1 MRESLKKLFAF
12 FLFSIC
18 FIAIIIGIYYFFYY
32 KELREIKSQL
42 KEIENVEVLNV
53 WGSDDVNLEE
63 ISARLKIKN
72 KFEIVLVG
80 LSKDVNQYPKSI
92 RISEINGYSF
102 TTYNCH
108 KTIGIGYSID
118 IGSESNIGKLI
129 GIKMN
134 NPKDVV
140 ENIEKIIVV
149 IEKLKKYPELN
160 YFENKYSENYLS
172 IRKLKKEDKDAMN
185 NLFDVEKEF
194 KFAEKWKWK
203 NKKCCNE

>member
-1 MRESLKKLFAF
+1 MRESLKKLFKF
-12 FLFSIC
+12 ILILIC
-18 FIAIIIGIYYFFYY
+18 FVAIVIGIYNFFYY

-102 TTYNCH
+102 TAYNCH

-140 ENIEKIIVV
+140 ENIGKIIEV

-160 YFENKYSENYLS
+160 YFENKYSETYLS
-172 IRKLKKEDKDAMN
+172 IKKMKKEDNDPIYD
-185 NLFDVEKEF
+185 LVDVEDEF
-194 KFAEKWKWK
+194 HFAKKLKWK
-203 NKKCCNE
+203 NNKCCK

>member
-1 MRESLKKLFAF
+1 MRESLKKLFKF
-12 FLFSIC
+12 ILILIC
-18 FIAIIIGIYYFFYY
+18 FVAIVIGIYNFFYY

-53 WGSDDVNLEE
+53 WGSDDTSLEE

-102 TTYNCH
+102 TAYNCH

-140 ENIEKIIVV
+140 ENIGKIKEV
-149 IEKLKKYPELN
+149 IERLKKYPELN
-160 YFENKYSENYLS
+160 YFENKYSETYLS
-172 IRKLKKEDKDAMN
+172 IRKLKKEDNDAIN

-194 KFAEKWKWK
+194 NFAEKLKWK